1 MKAIKKGLT
10 YTEFTDDDGWIFKGK
25 PFEAQTGDFD
35 FSLKLLYLANIKH
48 HFRLGYTSSTDLRIV
63 NGPGIATAP
72 EIGCTYVGQIKNN
85 NPHGYGEATWT
96 DGSSYKGNW
105 KEGHHHGEG
114 VAVYPNEG
122 RFEGEFIESI
132 REGKGIYYWLD
143 GARYEGDYKQG
154 EQDG

>member
-1 MKAIKKGLT
+1 MR
-10 YTEFTDDDGWIFKGK
+10 TDGYLKVS
-25 PFEAQTGDFD
+25 
-35 FSLKLLYLANIKH
+35 SLKLIVLLCDLRFFELSRVFITHYI
-48 HFRLGYTSSTDLRIV
+48 FSVGYTSSTDSRIV

-72 EIGCTYVGQIKNN
+72 EIGCTYVGEIKDN

-105 KEGHHHGEG
+105 KEGQHHGNG
-114 VAVYPNEG
+114 IAVYPNEG
-122 RFEGEFIESI
+122 RFEGEFKESV